1 MDDKQLKTAW
11 QNRQPTDYMT
21 HLSGPLAILMKH
33 TLGKRVKQLGTL
45 AEAWDEVVPEEVRQ
59 HTALEGFCRGT
70 LTVMVDSASHR
81 FKLEMLLR

>member
-1 MDDKQLKTAW
+1 
-11 QNRQPTDYMT
+11 
-21 HLSGPLAILMKH
+21 
-33 TLGKRVKQLGTL
+33 L

-81 FKLEMLLR
+81 FKLEMLLRGGLQRALAERFSDSLNRIKLVPGRFYSVDLEGQPRYVF